1 MAVGKS
7 TAFFSI
13 SRRFPKIWSFQ
24 LSFYYSICDNVQ
36 FLSIIAIPPALLG
49 LFFGS
54 LLFEKK
60 KNIIGVWGIP
70 PRKKPIDIDF
80 SSYTVPSFPEVF

>member
-1 MAVGKS
+1 
-7 TAFFSI
+7 
-13 SRRFPKIWSFQ
+13 
-24 LSFYYSICDNVQ
+24 
-36 FLSIIAIPPALLG
+36 LSIIAIPPALLG

-70 PRKKPIDIDF
+70 PRKKT
-80 SSYTVPSFPEVF
+80 Y